1 MITTAT
7 DQDTRVLSPAPC
19 PAHLQLVVVVTSRVD
34 NRGARE
40 AIRQVGEGSVSAT
53 IMSSV
58 QLKLIK
64 YLIFTSLLVLGTGG

>member
-34 NRGARE
+34 NRGARD
-40 AIRQVGEGSVSAT
+40 AIRQVGQE
-53 IMSSV
+53 
-58 QLKLIK
+58 QLSFIDNLI
-64 YLIFTSLLVLGTGG
+64 IHA